1 MKYFNHKYSVLMTF
15 VDQFNAKGDLL
26 MERLRSFGDGL
37 TIVNL
42 SDEFNHAA
50 LDAIALIAFGMNID
64 SINKTKNELK
74 TALRES
80 VKIQL
85 ESVFDPF
92 FKVCLNFKHS
102 NYINV

>member
-50 LDAIALIAFGMNID
+50 LDAIALIAFGMNIGVQTN
-64 SINKTKNELK
+64 IA
-74 TALRES
+74 TACKFILVLRHF
-80 VKIQL
+80 VT
-85 ESVFDPF
+85 
-92 FKVCLNFKHS
+92 VCFLLQFIRAYCAHPTAGFHG
-102 NYINV
+102 